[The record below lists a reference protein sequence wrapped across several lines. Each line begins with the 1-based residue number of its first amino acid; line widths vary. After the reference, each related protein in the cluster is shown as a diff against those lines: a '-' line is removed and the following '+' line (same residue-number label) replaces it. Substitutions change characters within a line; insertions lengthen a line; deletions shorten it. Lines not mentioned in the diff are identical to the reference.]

1 MRILKPGDTCPCCGM
16 PIKTTDPDTLYVLSI
31 LNEWIERDKRR
42 SESNDEK

>member
-1 MRILKPGDTCPCCGM
+1 MRILKTGDTCPCCGM
-16 PIKTTDPDTLYVLSI
+16 PIKTTDPNTLYVLSI